1 MSNELELLKLCR
13 DQVNESLKLWEAAR
27 ARNKGQW
34 QPAFVRYNWGELQ
47 GRMSGWWTA
56 YKKWEAAD
64 TFYEAFR
71 DKRMTVRTFPAGFE
85 RQRDKT
91 FDKLDLDHDR
101 FFADGQYTT
110 ATPSQ
115 QTFHYGRYNW
125 PGNPERDNY
134 WARRGID
141 SSPFAD
147 PANFI
152 SRGKKYEEGLHDL
165 SASLLNP
172 RLSIF
177 KQVHNTEQ
185 GAHFSLLPLSPE
197 EDQQL
202 LYDLTALAKALR
214 AALPPFYLVVRGYR
228 AEMTRIKVAQELDMG
243 TGYTLIPAPNPNGGP
258 QYKLRYGLVA
268 SMTAPGVPLGIP
280 VTANVYAAR
289 RQAALKFKSI
299 LDKRDAKNEI
309 IISIRRHAGL
319 FPVYAIREGEEL
331 ACYQI
336 VNNAMERTGDMISG
350 EGRVTHTNLRE
361 MGAAGLPVTRPAAIL
376 KYNVPV
382 SANTPVRLGPPLP
395 GTGPGSGPPLPPP
408 GMPGQ
413 KRDTK
418 PPIDATFR
426 SQFESAVQSLGEI
439 AKRSGLRVFVAGPN
453 ADEGFRV
460 AAAHVEGLVANLNRN
475 GYRLSFAPLANRSE
489 LRQVEVRLYFI

>member
-1 MSNELELLKLCR
+1 MSNELEQVKLCR
-13 DQVNESLKLWEAAR
+13 ESVYETLNLWEGAR
-27 ARNKGQW
+27 AKNNGQW
-34 QPAFVRYNWGELQ
+34 QLAFVKYNWAELQ
-47 GRMSGWWTA
+47 GRMSGWWVA

-85 RQRDKT
+85 RQKDKT
-91 FDKLDLDHDR
+91 FDKIDLDYDR
-101 FFADGQYTT
+101 FFADGQYAT

-115 QTFHYGRYNW
+115 QTFHSGRYNW

-147 PANFI
+147 PANFT
-152 SRGKKYEEGLHDL
+152 SRAKKYEEGLHDL

-214 AALPPFYLVVRGYR
+214 TALPALHLVVRGYR

-268 SMTAPGVPLGIP
+268 SMTAPGKPMGIP

-309 IISIRRHAGL
+309 IISIRRHGGR

-331 ACYQI
+331 MCYQI
-336 VNNAMERTGDMISG
+336 VNSAMERTGDVISA
-350 EGRVTHTNLRE
+350 EGHVTHTNLRE
-361 MGAAGLPVTRPAAIL
+361 MGAAGLPVTAPAATL
-376 KYNVPV
+376 VYDVPV
-382 SANTPVRLGPPLP
+382 TANTPVR
-395 GTGPGSGPPLPPP
+395 SGPLPPSPQQGGPPPPPPP
-408 GMPGQ
+408 GG

-426 SQFESAVQSLGEI
+426 AKFEGAVQSLG
-439 AKRSGLRVFVAGPN
+439 KRSTVRVFVVGPN
-453 ADEGFRV
+453 NDEGFRV
-460 AAAHVEGLVANLNRN
+460 ALAQVEGLVNNLNRN
-475 GYRLSFAPLANRSE
+475 GYKLMLAPLPNR
-489 LRQVEVRLYFI
+489 RDVNKVEVRLYYL

>member
-1 MSNELELLKLCR
+1 MSNELEQLKLCR
-13 DQVNESLKLWEAAR
+13 ESVDETISLWQGAR
-27 ARNKGQW
+27 AGNNGQW
-34 QPAFVRYNWGELQ
+34 HPTFIKYNWAELQ
-47 GRMSGWWTA
+47 SRMSGWWTA
-56 YKKWEAAD
+56 YKKWEASD

-91 FDKLDLDHDR
+91 FDKIDLDYDR

-115 QTFHYGRYNW
+115 QTFHSGRYNW
-125 PGNPERDNY
+125 PGNPEREKY

-141 SSPFAD
+141 SSPFAN

-152 SRGKKYEEGLHDL
+152 SRDKKYEEGLHDL

-172 RLSIF
+172 RLPIF

-185 GAHFSLLPLSPE
+185 GAHFSLLPLSFE
-197 EDQQL
+197 EDQKL
-202 LYDLTALAKALR
+202 LYDLTALAKALQ
-214 AALPPFYLVVRGYR
+214 AALPPLHLVVRGYR

-243 TGYTLIPAPNPNGGP
+243 TGYTIIPSPRPGDGP

-280 VTANVYAAR
+280 VTAQVYAAR

-309 IISIRRHAGL
+309 IISIRRHAGR

-336 VNNAMERTGDMISG
+336 VNNDMERTGDVISAD
-350 EGRVTHTNLRE
+350 GRVTHPHVRE
-361 MGAAGLPVTRPAAIL
+361 RGAAGLPVTRPAAIL
-376 KYNVPV
+376 TYNVPV
-382 SANTPVRLGPPLP
+382 SANAPVR
-395 GTGPGSGPPLPPP
+395 SGPLPPSPQQGGPPPPPPP
-408 GMPGQ
+408 GG
-413 KRDTK
+413 KRDTR

-426 SQFESAVQSLGEI
+426 GQFETAVQACGE
-439 AKRSGLRVFVAGPN
+439 APKRTGMRVFVVGPKY
-453 ADEGFRV
+453 DEGFQV
-460 AAAHVEGLVANLNRN
+460 ALAHVESLINTLNRN
-475 GYRLSFAPLANRSE
+475 GYKLRLAPLPDRRDVNK
-489 LRQVEVRLYFI
+489 VEVRLYHY